1 MTKILIYERGTGV
14 PAEKIQNVDFLIE
27 KIPFNKS
34 PGLDLVYGH
43 EGCFLVHKTPSG
55 EHGFYRHGSFLE
67 DFLIEATCNLT
78 SYEIETL
85 ARDANGNAH
94 CVLCETKHEEKH
106 HSTPTHLT
114 SPRVQ
119 LENFIYD
126 PSVVWY
132 GPYLCRFCGALIIQ
146 SSRESG
152 AIALDAPHNHHYPNH
167 HWVEHEC
174 K

>member
-1 MTKILIYERGTGV
+1 MTKILIYELGTGV
-14 PAEKIQNVDFLIE
+14 PAEKIQNADFLIE

-34 PGLDLVYGH
+34 SGLDLVYGY

-67 DFLIEATCNLT
+67 DFLIEITYNLS

-85 ARDANGNAH
+85 SRDAKGRFAIH
-94 CVLCETKHEEKH
+94 IETKHDEKSH
-106 HSTPTHLT
+106 TTPTRLT
-114 SPRVQ
+114 PPRVQ

-132 GPYLCRFCGALIIQ
+132 GPYACPTCGVEIVK

-152 AIALDAPHNHHYPNH
+152 AIALDAPHGHHYPNH

-174 K
+174 R